1 MTLSQPESLSFGKR
15 FKQAKQLA
23 KETSRVDNPN
33 WYADAFSINLQL
45 HIFIGS
51 DSGAISYIRTTSTGE
66 WAKGPNISPEMEEDP
81 VLLKPVLDGI
91 VAEHLSEVKNPAL
104 GVILYVA
111 DEFATAEPGP
121 EHQNPAEVEELRT
134 KIKQDPRAILEDASV
149 SNQSHS
155 WRLFPYP
162 GAASGQTFATAI
174 SFTRR
179 HEHLLQECRDYGN
192 QNNIPVRTRAI
203 SAPLCAI
210 SALPWLLEQK
220 PENGFV
226 AIHHYPRFSVL
237 SYFNVHGDLVLIR
250 TLQHHGNVP
259 FSPQTASAIMTT
271 ATSLELENP
280 HVFLIPMAGAAP
292 MGMADSLSSMLPN
305 SQVITLSPTSS
316 ALHIPTAPS
325 AAKGKTESLGMT
337 RAWKWSDL
345 TSQTA
350 VENDPSLAAN
360 TPDSGTAIPGVTR
373 PWKIQ
378 DMAAVAM
385 LSQVRL
391 EVVATT
397 NPPSASN
404 SILAESHTFKT
415 LVEEMWPIQDF
426 LPASEKEQE
435 LYPDQ
440 IEMKVLKWSK
450 FIKVAATAGVSL
462 ALFKAGWDIFSATKD
477 PAWGYVSDD
486 PQFQIIALKKKV
498 GDSNHLNTLL
508 SDRSRGWTT
517 METLPVLFPEN
528 SGVKVSSY
536 NYNAAISPSDASNK
550 KIPVARNWKITG
562 VADQKGKRLLD
573 KLNTRKG
580 MEEVFKQIKTD
591 TGDDSFNP
599 DLFNR
604 NPIANIEISTGGSRG
619 HHSSAG
625 SKTYPFKFSMTI
637 SQRFT
642 NDDPLTLPAA
652 K

>member
-1 MTLSQPESLSFGKR
+1 MTLSSPESLSFAKR

-23 KETSRVDNPN
+23 KETSRAENPN

-45 HIFIGS
+45 HIFVGS

-81 VLLKPVLDGI
+81 ALLKPVLDGI
-91 VAEHLSEVKNPAL
+91 IAEHLSNVKNPAL
-104 GVILYVA
+104 GIILYVA

-121 EHQNPAEVEELRT
+121 EHQNPAEVEELRA
-134 KIKQDPRAILEDASV
+134 KIKADPRTILEDASV
-149 SNQSHS
+149 SNESHS

-162 GAASGQTFATAI
+162 GAASGQPFATAI

-179 HEHLLQECRDYGN
+179 HEQLLQECRDYGN
-192 QNNIPVRTRAI
+192 QNNLPVRTRAI

-237 SYFNVHGDLVLIR
+237 SYFNIHGDLVLIR

-325 AAKGKTESLGMT
+325 ASKGKTESLGMT

-360 TPDSGTAIPGVTR
+360 TPDSDTAIPGVTR

-426 LPASEKEQE
+426 LPATEKETE
-435 LYPDQ
+435 LYPQ
-440 IEMKVLKWSK
+440 QVEMKLLKWSK
-450 FIKVAATAGVSL
+450 FIKIAAAAGVSI
-462 ALFKAGWDIFSATKD
+462 AIVKAGWDIFSAKQD
-477 PAWGYVSDD
+477 PAWGYESDN
-486 PQFQIIALKKKV
+486 PQMQIMMLKKKI
-498 GDSNHLNTLL
+498 GDSNLLNTLL
-508 SDRSRGWTT
+508 SDRSRGWTA
-517 METLPVLFPEN
+517 MEVLPTLFPEN
-528 SGVKVSSY
+528 SGVKIDDY
-536 NYNAAISPSDASNK
+536 DYNAIISPSDTSNK
-550 KIPVARNWKITG
+550 KIPVSRNWKISG
-562 VADQKGKRLLD
+562 QADQQGKRLLD
-573 KLNTRKG
+573 RLNTRQG
-580 MEEVFKQIKTD
+580 MEEAFKQLFTN
-591 TGDDSFNP
+591 TGDDSFDP
-599 DLFNR
+599 SQFNR
-604 NPIANIEISTGGSRG
+604 NPIVNIEISTDNARG
-619 HHSSAG
+619 RRG
-625 SKTYPFKFSMTI
+625 SKAYPYKFNMSL

-642 NDDPLTLPAA
+642 NDDPLTLPA